1 MSDAP
6 ITLFVPFG
14 SGYGNPG
21 LTIRAESTEE
31 LQAILDNL
39 SNPVD
44 DDPDSPSNLNDLLD
58 GVLTIKSAV
67 ALKFPQEDKPKPQA
81 YKPSPQVTA
90 PASDNPSCSHGPM
103 KWKEGTSRAGNAYKG
118 WFCTAPLGQTQC
130 KAQFIK

>member
-6 ITLFVPFG
+6 VTLFVPFG

-21 LTIRAESTEE
+21 LTVRAESTDE
-31 LQAILDNL
+31 LQAILNNL

-44 DDPDSPSNLNDLLD
+44 DDPESVSKLDDLLN
-58 GVLTIKSAV
+58 GVLTIKAAV
-67 ALKFPQEDKPKPQA
+67 ALKFPQEDKPKASSKPAPQA
-81 YKPSPQVTA
+81 TA
-90 PASDNPSCSHGPM
+90 TPDSAPTCAHGSM

-118 WFCTAPLGQTQC
+118 WFCPAPLGQTQC